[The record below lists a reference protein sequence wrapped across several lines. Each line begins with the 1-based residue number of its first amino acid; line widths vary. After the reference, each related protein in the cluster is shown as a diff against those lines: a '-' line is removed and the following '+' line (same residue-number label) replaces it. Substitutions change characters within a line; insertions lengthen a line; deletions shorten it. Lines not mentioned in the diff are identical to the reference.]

1 MNAKFEA
8 ETPQVAKSIPSA
20 VPLIQP
26 MFRQGVR
33 DMLCPVAVAFMPEK
47 EMSGYDFSV
56 WFCNH

>member
-1 MNAKFEA
+1 MNAKFIA
-8 ETPQVAKSIPSA
+8 ETPQGAEPIPPA

-47 EMSGYDFSV
+47 
-56 WFCNH
+56 

>member
-1 MNAKFEA
+1 MNAKFIA
-8 ETPQVAKSIPSA
+8 ETPQGVEPIPPA
-20 VPLIQP
+20 VPLIQS

-56 WFCNH
+56 WFYNH

>member
-1 MNAKFEA
+1 MSAKFIA
-8 ETPQVAKSIPSA
+8 ETFQGAEPIPSA

-33 DMLCPVAVAFMPEK
+33 DVLCLVAVAFMPGK

-56 WFCNH
+56 WFYNH